1 MRSSRTQSRRSLSS
15 TPGSRA
21 IGGKALQT
29 NVPLCPVREELDAW
43 GKTRVDSETSLE
55 TQTDPLVPGRSPS
68 ISAPPPR
75 GGASIPRV
83 SAPVSAGCLL
93 LHCGPP
99 GCKLLEE
106 TATSLGTTGEFGT
119 PVCKVDVTVNPPG
132 DVLSEQMSKWWA
144 LRSAR
149 KFLRARNTANIS
161 RWLMCHERWWSF
173 HRPWLERPS
182 RVAPQPVREA
192 SVVSILR
199 RHEAPNT
206 GPWDRNQSFFHI
218 TKARKHRRVTLNM
231 RNGLPFWE
239 NPLVLSHH
247 CRGLMYSS
255 PKYITLDAA
264 AIKPISLWNC
274 LTVSDWPSLILFHS
288 RQDGLYTCRWQAHL
302 HRRWVPCHA

>member
-1 MRSSRTQSRRSLSS
+1 MRSSRTQSQRSLSS

-29 NVPLCPVREELDAW
+29 KPRPCLYHCVQSERSWMREGKPEWTVRRLLRRKQIHLCLAEVPPYQLLHHGVEP
-43 GKTRVDSETSLE
+43 
-55 TQTDPLVPGRSPS
+55 Q
-68 ISAPPPR
+68 
-75 GGASIPRV
+75 V
-83 SAPVSAGCLL
+83 STGCLL

-132 DVLSEQMSKWWA
+132 DVLSERMSKWWP

-199 RHEAPNT
+199 LHEAPNT

-218 TKARKHRRVTLNM
+218 TKARKHRRMTLIM
-231 RNGLPFWE
+231 QNGLPFWE